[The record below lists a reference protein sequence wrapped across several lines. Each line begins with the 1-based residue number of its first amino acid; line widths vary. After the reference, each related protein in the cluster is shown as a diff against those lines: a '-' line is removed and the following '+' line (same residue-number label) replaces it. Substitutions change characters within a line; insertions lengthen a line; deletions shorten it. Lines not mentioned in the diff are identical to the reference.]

1 MSADTSKRVKRL
13 ILLGTSI
20 INCGSSVQEFKI
32 MGSSIEDIVLDACFA
47 IFYERILHYVLFYI
61 KVYYYL
67 STPISCCIIFGNEK
81 VRQLNREPI
90 SIMIKSIK

>member
-1 MSADTSKRVKRL
+1 
-13 ILLGTSI
+13 
-20 INCGSSVQEFKI
+20 

-47 IFYERILHYVLFYI
+47 IFYERILHYVLSYI

-67 STPISCCIIFGNEK
+67 SKPISCCIIFRNEK